1 MRCPTRLGREVTQL
15 IPSLPVICC
24 WCACFVQLFGRALAF
39 CRSCVHDQTVV
50 ETQSIQVINGLIG
63 PTPASIGRRIC
74 KGWNGRTDVDTEWN
88 L

>member
-63 PTPASIGRRIC
+63 PTPCEHWATDLQGVE
-74 KGWNGRTDVDTEWN
+74 RTD
-88 L
+88 